1 MKSKGMMDLKSKTIR
16 FRLIEESDAGFV
28 LSLRVDGKYNA
39 YLSKVTPNLDAQRKW
54 ISEYKN
60 DESKGVQYY
69 FIIELN
75 DGTPCGTV
83 RLYDFKG
90 DSFCWGSW
98 ILNEKKT
105 KYAALES
112 AFLVYQFGFEQL
124 NFKKSHFDVM
134 KGNEQV
140 ISFHKKLGAIEI
152 SKDDDN
158 YYFEI
163 GKEKIESKK
172 KYFAKFL

>member
-1 MKSKGMMDLKSKTIR
+1 MIDLKSKTIR
-16 FRLIEESDAGFV
+16 FRLIEERDAEFV
-28 LSLRVDGKYNA
+28 LSLRIDDKYNT

-69 FIIELN
+69 FIIERN

-83 RLYDFKG
+83 RLYDFKD

-98 ILNEKKT
+98 ILNENKT
-105 KYAALES
+105 QYAALES
-112 AFLVYQFGFEQL
+112 AFLVYKFGFEQL

-134 KGNEQV
+134 KGNAQV
-140 ISFHKKLGAIEI
+140 IAFHKKLGAIET
-152 SKDDDN
+152 SNDDDH

-163 GKEKIESKK
+163 EKESIESKK
-172 KYFAKFL
+172 KRFARFL